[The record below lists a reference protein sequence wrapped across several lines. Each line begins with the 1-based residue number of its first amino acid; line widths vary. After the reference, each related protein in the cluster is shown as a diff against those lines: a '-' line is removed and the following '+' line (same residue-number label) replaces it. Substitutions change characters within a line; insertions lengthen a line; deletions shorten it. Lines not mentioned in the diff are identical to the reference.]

1 MIILHSWWQL
11 PPGEQTGPHDSSK
24 EQRLHR
30 KLTAKRGWAAW
41 QKDGHGF
48 KAWLCPA
55 GQVTFGNLLSVP
67 EFQSCHKWGLHIPI
81 VTNLLPLPHC
91 GLGSLWPIVRKWKFS
106 PGSLPSLHCLC
117 VSVTPSSVGGHT
129 APWCGWD
136 LDSGPLKACCLLP
149 KGSRPEVLAS
159 LSHPVFLFPD
169 PMVCCVLSG
178 RVRVITG
185 NYNKELKAVA

>member
-11 PPGEQTGPHDSSK
+11 PPGEQTGPRDSSK

-91 GLGSLWPIVRKWKFS
+91 GLGSLWPSEKMEVLSRVAPESSLSLRVRHSQLCWGPHCTLVWVRPGLQAPQSVLPPSKRLQARGSRFPFS
-106 PGSLPSLHCLC
+106 PR
-117 VSVTPSSVGGHT
+117 VSVSWSHGVLR
-129 APWCGWD
+129 AFW
-136 LDSGPLKACCLLP
+136 
-149 KGSRPEVLAS
+149 KG
-159 LSHPVFLFPD
+159 
-169 PMVCCVLSG
+169 
-178 RVRVITG
+178 
-185 NYNKELKAVA
+185 